1 MGDAYGD
8 YSRLAEVVG
17 RLGLHEHLCIIYDTQ
32 EEQLAAALPYLR
44 ASLERGEKCL
54 YIADE
59 NTAAAVLDALG
70 KGGTDVDRYLRSG
83 ALTIASK
90 EETYL
95 EQGRFEPDWM
105 IGFLTEA
112 TAEAG
117 AARFSRVRTI
127 LAEMTWALGTSNG
140 TAKLIEYESK
150 LNQFFRDHDARG
162 ICQYHRTR
170 FSPELLLGV
179 IRTHPLVV
187 YGGMV
192 CKNPYYVPPDE
203 FLMPSEASQE
213 VERL

>member
-1 MGDAYGD
+1 MGDADGD
-8 YSRLAEVVG
+8 YSRLAEVVS

-32 EEQLAAALPYLR
+32 EEQFAAALPFLR
-44 ASLERGEKCL
+44 TSLERGENCL
-54 YIADE
+54 YIVDE

-83 ALTIASK
+83 ALTIANK

-95 EQGRFEPDWM
+95 ERGRFEPDWM
-105 IGFLTEA
+105 ISFLTEA

-127 LAEMTWALGTSNG
+127 LGEMTWAPGTTSG

-150 LNQFFRDHDARG
+150 LNHFFRDHDARG
-162 ICQYHRTR
+162 ICQYNRTR
-170 FSPELLLGV
+170 FSPEVLLGV

-187 YGGMV
+187 YGGIV
-192 CKNPYYVPPDE
+192 CRNPTTFRPMN
-203 FLMPSEASQE
+203 F
-213 VERL
+213 